1 MPPEVPAFAAE
12 KAGHYSDGHPLD
24 AVQYLEAK
32 LILKPDR
39 FSSVECF
46 RQFGKLVAR
55 TAKKLD
61 KVDFLP
67 DAKASLRPDI
77 REVIFLDTPDSRLYN
92 NAFILRRRITYVDGF
107 PEGDPEIVFKFRHP
121 DEKMAAA
128 VDVRPHIA
136 GKYQIKFKAEVL
148 PLKEHIGSYRVLYS
162 HNCQFGFSQAHEA
175 DPTAV
180 KTLTRVFPGLAA
192 IKNSPDEKVS
202 LVNQAI
208 IEEVLLPLGQIDFRK
223 GQVAKCDISLWRTRG
238 EHKPLVGEFAFQ
250 LKFDSADDLHEHC
263 RKRVE
268 QFFIS
273 LQQDAQDWL
282 ELGCTKTAM
291 VYRLNG
297 NAPPSHE

>member
-1 MPPEVPAFAAE
+1 MSPEAPAFAE
-12 KAGHYSDGHPLD
+12 KKASHYSDGHPLD
-24 AVQYLEAK
+24 VIQYLEAK

-39 FSSVECF
+39 FASVECF

-55 TAKKLD
+55 SAKQLD
-61 KVDFLP
+61 KVDFIP
-67 DAKASLRPDI
+67 DAKTSQRPNI
-77 REVIFLDTPDSRLYN
+77 REVIFLDTPDARLYN

-107 PEGDPEIVFKFRHP
+107 PDGDPEIVFKFRHP
-121 DEKMAAA
+121 DNKMAAA
-128 VDVRPHIA
+128 VDVRPNIA
-136 GKYQIKFKAEVL
+136 GKYRIKFKAEVL

-162 HNCQFGFSQAHEA
+162 HNCQFGFSQVHEA
-175 DPTAV
+175 EPTAFN
-180 KTLTRVFPGLAA
+180 TLTRVFPGLAA
-192 IKNSPDEKVS
+192 IQKSPDEKVS
-202 LVNQAI
+202 FVNQAI
-208 IEEVLLPLGQIDFRK
+208 IEEVLLPLGQINFRK

-250 LKFDSADDLHEHC
+250 LKFDSADDVREHC

-268 QFFIS
+268 QFFVS

>member
-1 MPPEVPAFAAE
+1 MPPKVLESAA
-12 KAGHYSDGHPLD
+12 AQSGPHTHGHPLD
-24 AVQYLEAK
+24 VVQYMEAK

-39 FSSVECF
+39 FTSVESF
-46 RQFGKLVAR
+46 RQFGKMVAR
-55 TAKKLD
+55 TTKRLD
-61 KVDFLP
+61 KVDFIP
-67 DAKASLRPDI
+67 DAKASQQPDI

-92 NAFILRRRITYVDGF
+92 HAFILRRRVTYVDGF

-121 DEKMAAA
+121 DQKTAAA
-128 VDVRPHIA
+128 VDVRPNIS

-148 PLKEHIGSYRVLYS
+148 PLKDHIGAYRVLYS
-162 HNCQFGFSQAHEA
+162 HNCQFGQSQAHEA
-175 DPTAV
+175 DPTALR
-180 KTLTRVFPGLAA
+180 TLARVFPGLAA
-192 IKNSPDEKVS
+192 LKKNPDEKVS

-223 GQVAKCDISLWRTRG
+223 GQVAKCDIALWRTRG

-250 LKFDSADDLHEHC
+250 LKFDCADDVHENAK
-263 RKRVE
+263 KRAE

-282 ELGCTKTAM
+282 ALGCTKTAM

-297 NAPPSHE
+297 NAPQSHE